1 MALTLIEKILLRAS
15 PGKKLAD
22 FVYARVKFC
31 FGNDI
36 TAPLAVKQFAGAGFR
51 SVFNPARIA
60 FVCDHFVP
68 ARDLKAAN
76 NVKLLRDFAR
86 KFKLRNFFDINNCG
100 IEHAFLLE
108 EGLFAP
114 GDVVVGADSH
124 TCTFGAIGCA
134 SFGVGSTDLAA
145 AMHQGKCWFKAPA
158 TIKIIYKGRLGKWI
172 TGKDLILNTIG
183 KIGVAGALY
192 KVMEFTGPV
201 IRKLGIEGRLTMCNM
216 AVEAAAMT
224 GIIAPDDSTFRYL
237 DKVTRHKFKVTAAMK
252 KLYSD
257 KDAGYDSVVEIDV
270 TNLEPQ
276 VACPHLP
283 SNVKPAGAMRGIK
296 LTQVVI
302 GSCTNGRISD
312 LRIAAGFLRNNKV
325 KKGLRVIILPAS
337 PAIFKQAQREGLIR
351 VFLESGCL
359 ISPPTCGPCLGGH
372 MGILDEGEVALS
384 TTNRNFVGR
393 MGSPKSFVYLS
404 SPAVAAASAIKGRI
418 THPDEI

>member
-15 PGKKLAD
+15 PGRKLAD
-22 FVYARVKFC
+22 FVYARVNFC

-51 SVFNPARIA
+51 SVFNPNRIA

-158 TIKIIYKGRLGKWI
+158 TIKFIYKGRLGRWI

-201 IRKLGIEGRLTMCNM
+201 IRKLGVEGRLTMCNM

-224 GIIAPDDSTFRYL
+224 GIIAPDESTFRYL
-237 DKVTRHKFKVTAAMK
+237 DKVTHHKFKVTAAMK

-257 KDAGYDSVVEIDV
+257 KDAGYDGVVEIDV

-283 SNVKPAGAMRGIK
+283 GNVKPVRAMRSIK

-337 PAIFKQAQREGLIR
+337 PAIFKQAQREGLIK
-351 VFLESGCL
+351 VFLESDRKSTRL
-359 ISPPTCGPCLGGH
+359 NSSHTDIS
-372 MGILDEGEVALS
+372 
-384 TTNRNFVGR
+384 R
-393 MGSPKSFVYLS
+393 MPS
-404 SPAVAAASAIKGRI
+404 SA
-418 THPDEI
+418 